1 MNNPLDNLSLK
12 IKSSKEEKEKLN
24 DIYELKT
31 PADLA
36 EEWAE
41 SKLYAKEN
49 PLKFGFNKV
58 DEVLDG
64 DLRGKVVAILGLAGS
79 KKSLLAAQCCNINA
93 ESYNARGVISNMEMD
108 NISGLDRLMDF
119 STQHYESGD
128 GLVKMQASK
137 YYKHHL
143 TRENQNEIV
152 AQLSKGLTEYY
163 GNNLLINGT
172 SQMTIEMYDEL
183 IKRTIKK
190 FGSIDMLMV
199 DGMSMTGEDGSETER
214 FSKVSSGL
222 KMLAKKHKILI
233 CVICHV
239 SKTSGGVAVTPHTRD
254 LRPFVRGSQK
264 IIDDLDIC
272 ICMSLVEDAE
282 NEGYYED
289 EMGYLWMHD
298 KRGTGKIVKL
308 IFSFNKMRLLM
319 EETPINPD
327 SMEGNKK
334 EKKGL
339 F

>member
-1 MNNPLDNLSLK
+1 MINPLEGLQKK
-12 IKSSKEEKEKLN
+12 IDKSKEDKIEE
-24 DIYELKT
+24 DRIYELLT
-31 PADLA
+31 PGDLV

-41 SKLYAKEN
+41 TKLFAKEN
-49 PLKFGFNKV
+49 PLKFGFEKV
-58 DEVLDG
+58 DKVLDG

-119 STQHYESGD
+119 AVDHYESGD
-128 GLVKMQASK
+128 GLTKIQASK
-137 YYKHHL
+137 YYKHVL
-143 TRENQNEIV
+143 TRDNQKELV
-152 AQLSKGLTEYY
+152 GSLSGGLKQFY

-172 SQMTIEMYDEL
+172 SQMTIEMYDTL
-183 IKRTIKK
+183 IQKTIKK

-199 DGMSMTGEDGSETER
+199 DGMSMTGESGSETER
-214 FSKVSSGL
+214 YSKVSSGL

-239 SKTSGGVAVTPHTRD
+239 SKTSGGKAVTPHTRD

-272 ICMSLVEDAE
+272 ICMSLIEDME
-282 NEGYYED
+282 NAGGYE
-289 EMGYLWMHD
+289 EEHGYLWLHD
-298 KRGTGKIVKL
+298 KRGTGDVIKL
-308 IFSFNKMRLLM
+308 VFSFNKMRLLM
-319 EETPINPD
+319 EQTPIDPD
-327 SMEGNKK
+327 MVENKK
-334 EKKGL
+334 EEKGL